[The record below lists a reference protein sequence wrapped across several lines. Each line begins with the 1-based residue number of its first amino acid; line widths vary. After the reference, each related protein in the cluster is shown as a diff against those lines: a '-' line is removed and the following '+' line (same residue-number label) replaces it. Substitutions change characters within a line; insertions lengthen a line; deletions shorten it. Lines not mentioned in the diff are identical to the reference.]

1 MMEKFTEKLTD
12 VADVFENN
20 KHLMVI
26 KNAFVGIM
34 GFIIIGSFATLFNTV
49 LCSTTTGLARFSP
62 FAWLAGLSGMFSTIN
77 NASMNI
83 MAVMIA
89 VLMGFLYGKKNKVN
103 EITSAMVCLVS
114 FLCVSP
120 MFTEVTVGDT
130 VQNVGKVL
138 PFSSINAEGLFAAM
152 LISIVASEMF
162 YRLTKIDKIKI
173 KMPPQVPK
181 NIANTFNDLI
191 PVALT
196 VLVIAGIGEV
206 IRVATGSY
214 ITNII
219 YKLVQIPLQKVI
231 TTPIGIVIMTFVSLL
246 FWSVGVHGN
255 QLIASVRSPLDAS
268 ALATNIALV
277 EAGMQATEVYTG
289 AMWTV
294 FITMSGSGITMSLI
308 LAILVFSKR
317 EDYRAIAKLGFI
329 PGIFG
334 VNEPIIFGLPIVLNP
349 LMLVPFIASGCL
361 AAGVSY
367 FAIASGFIPC
377 NYVAT
382 PWGLPL
388 FVNAFI
394 AYGTWKAILV
404 QIVILALCFLVYA
417 PFVKAANR
425 IKEAE

>member
-12 VADVFENN
+12 IAGVFENN

-34 GFIIIGSFATLFNTV
+34 GLIIVGSFATLFNAI
-49 LCSTTTGLARFSP
+49 LCSTTTGLARFSV
-62 FAWLAGLSGMFSTIN
+62 FSWLANLSGVFSVIN
-77 NASMNI
+77 NATMNF

-120 MFTEVTVGDT
+120 MFTEITVGET
-130 VQNVGKVL
+130 VQTVNKVF
-138 PFSSINAEGLFAAM
+138 PFSSVNAEGLFAAM
-152 LISIVASEMF
+152 LISILASEIF
-162 YRLTKIDKIKI
+162 YRLTKVEKIKI

-196 VLVIAGIGEV
+196 ILVITAAGEA
-206 IRVATGSY
+206 IRAITGTY

-219 YKLVQIPLQKVI
+219 YNVVQIPLQKVI
-231 TTPIGIVIMTFVSLL
+231 TTPVGIVIMTFVALL

-268 ALATNIALV
+268 ALATNVALV
-277 EAGMQATEVYTG
+277 EAGMAATEVYTG

-294 FITMSGSGITMSLI
+294 FITMTGSGITLSLI
-308 LAILVFSKR
+308 LAILAFSKR

-349 LMLVPFIASGCL
+349 LMLVPFILSGCL

-367 FAIASGFIPC
+367 FSIASGFLPC

-388 FVNAFI
+388 FVNAFL

-404 QIVILALCFLVYA
+404 QIIILALCFLIYT
-417 PFVKAANR
+417 PFVKAANNV
-425 IKEAE
+425 KNVE

>member
-1 MMEKFTEKLTD
+1 MMDKFTEKLTD
-12 VADVFENN
+12 IAAAFENN

-26 KNAFVGIM
+26 KNAFLGIM
-34 GFIIIGSFATLFNTV
+34 GFVIVGSFATLFNAV
-49 LCSTTTGLARFSP
+49 LCSTTTGLARFPALS
-62 FAWLAGLSGMFSTIN
+62 WLANLSGMFSAIN
-77 NASMNI
+77 NAAMNI

-89 VLMGFLYGKKNKVN
+89 VIMGFLYGRKNKVN
-103 EITSAMVCLVS
+103 ETTSAMVCLVS
-114 FLCVSP
+114 FLCISP
-120 MFTEVTVGDT
+120 MSIDVKVGEA
-130 VQNVGKVL
+130 VQTVGKVL
-138 PFSSINAEGLFAAM
+138 PFSSVNAEGLFAAM
-152 LISIVASEMF
+152 LISILASEMF
-162 YRLTKIDKIKI
+162 YRLTKVEAIKI

-181 NIANTFNDLI
+181 NIANTFNDLV
-191 PVALT
+191 PVAVT
-196 VLVIAGIGEV
+196 ILVIAAVGEGIRTV
-206 IRVATGSY
+206 TGTY

-231 TTPIGIVIMTFVSLL
+231 TTPVGIVIMTFIALL

-255 QLIASVRSPLDAS
+255 QLIASVRSPLDAA

-294 FITMSGSGITMSLI
+294 FITMTGSGITLSLI

-317 EDYRAIAKLGFI
+317 EDYRAVAKLGLV

-349 LMLVPFIASGCL
+349 LLLVPFIFSGCL

-367 FAIASGFIPC
+367 FAIASGFLPF

-388 FVNAFI
+388 FVNAFV
-394 AYGTWKAILV
+394 AYGSWKAILV
-404 QIVILALCFLVYA
+404 QIIILGLCFLVYT

-425 IKEAE
+425 VEQ

>member
-12 VADVFENN
+12 IAAVFENN

-34 GFIIIGSFATLFNTV
+34 GLIIVGSFATLFNAI
-49 LCSTTTGLARFSP
+49 LCSTTTGLARFSA
-62 FAWLAGLSGMFSTIN
+62 FSWLANLSGVFSVIN
-77 NASMNI
+77 NATMNF

-120 MFTEVTVGDT
+120 MFTEVTVGET
-130 VQNVGKVL
+130 VQTVSKVF
-138 PFSSINAEGLFAAM
+138 PFSSVNAEGLFAAM
-152 LISIVASEMF
+152 VISILASEIF
-162 YRLTKIDKIKI
+162 YRLTKVEKIKI

-196 VLVIAGIGEV
+196 ILVIAAAGEA
-206 IRVATGSY
+206 IRAITGTY

-219 YKLVQIPLQKVI
+219 YNAVQIPLQKVI
-231 TTPIGIVIMTFVSLL
+231 TTPVGIVIMTFVALL

-277 EAGMQATEVYTG
+277 EAGMAATEVYTG

-294 FITMSGSGITMSLI
+294 FITMSGSGITLSLI
-308 LAILVFSKR
+308 LAILAFSKR

-349 LMLVPFIASGCL
+349 LMLVPFILSGCL

-367 FAIASGFIPC
+367 FSIASGFLPC

-388 FVNAFI
+388 FVNAFL

-404 QIVILALCFLVYA
+404 QIIILALCFLVYT
-417 PFVKAANR
+417 PFVKAANNV
-425 IKEAE
+425 KNAE